1 MQKIV
6 IAAGKAI
13 SMVSALVISVV
24 LVAACE
30 SDPSGAPP
38 TVVAPDA
45 ELQTTEEGSGSVA
58 IPQSRNMRLV
68 AHQDLQGR
76 SAYHPIPHRYGDRMI
91 LFVGHHAGEAMN
103 SLTGSVETNGM
114 SVLDVT
120 DPAAP
125 VLLHHEPPT
134 GEATYSQHVQVC
146 DGDALPDADPEKTYL
161 IRTSG
166 RVGAEI
172 FDVTDPGNPQF
183 MSTIYAVGALEDG
196 RRDTHKIQWECE
208 SGIAYL
214 NGTPQDWRVRVLQIF
229 DVGNPD
235 EPKHVRDFA
244 LDGWQPGGS
253 RREVTGLHQPF
264 AIGNR
269 VYLGYGSSEEGIVQ
283 ILDRDK
289 LIYGDPDVENPF
301 EPTAENLAYPEVS
314 RLNMP
319 TYYGAHTA
327 KPIYGMEIA
336 DYADNGEHRVIDILV
351 LVSEETTDRCA
362 SDRDVMFL
370 VDITQE
376 DKPFPI
382 SSFQVPEEPGD
393 FCNRGIRF
401 GPHSPHDAYHPN
413 FDKSLVVLAYFNAG
427 VRVVDIRDPFRP
439 TEVGYYIP
447 QVTDMTFEMCSGD
460 GATDGNQICETQTQ
474 TNNVNLDDRGY
485 IYALDRAGTGLHI
498 LELAGEAREIAGL

>member
-1 MQKIV
+1 MGDRKPYSAV
-6 IAAGKAI
+6 SLLAAVSFAAG
-13 SMVSALVISVV
+13 SSAQVTDSDSLPQARNVDLV
-24 LVAACE
+24 
-30 SDPSGAPP
+30 G
-38 TVVAPDA
+38 
-45 ELQTTEEGSGSVA
+45 
-58 IPQSRNMRLV
+58 
-68 AHQDLQGR
+68 HHDLQGR
-76 SAYHPIPHRYGDRMI
+76 SSYHPIPHRYGDRMI
-91 LFVGHHAGEAMN
+91 LFVGHHAGESMN
-103 SLTGSVETNGM
+103 SLTGQVETNGM

-120 DPAAP
+120 DPSTP

-134 GEATYSQHVQVC
+134 GVATYTQHVQVC
-146 DGDALPDADPEKTYL
+146 DGNALPGGDPEKTYL

-172 FDVTDPGNPQF
+172 LDVTDPGNPKF
-183 MSTIYAVGALEDG
+183 MSTVYTVGALANG
-196 RRDTHKIQWECE
+196 RRDTHKIQWDCE

-214 NGTPQDWRVRVLQIF
+214 NGTPQDWRVRSLQVF
-229 DVGNPD
+229 DVGRPE
-235 EPKHVRDFA
+235 EPRHVRDFA
-244 LDGWQPGGS
+244 LDGCQPGGS
-253 RREVTGLHQPF
+253 SCAVTSLHQPF
-264 AIGNR
+264 AAGNR
-269 VYLGYGSSEEGIVQ
+269 VYLGYGSSEQGVVQ

-289 LIYGDPDVENPF
+289 LIHGDPSVDDPF
-301 EPTAENLAYPEVS
+301 EPTSRNLAYPEIS

-327 KPIYGMEIA
+327 KPIYGMEVP
-336 DYADNGEHRVIDILV
+336 DYSDNGENRVMDVLL

-362 SDRDVMFL
+362 SNRDIMFL

-401 GPHSPHDAYHPN
+401 GPHSPQDAYHPN
-413 FDKSLVVLAYFNAG
+413 FDRSLVVLAYFNAG
-427 VRVVDIRDPFRP
+427 IRVVDIRDPFRP

-447 QVTDMTFEMCSGD
+447 QVEDTTFEVCSEA
-460 GATDGNQICETQTQ
+460 GAAAGEEICETQIQ
-474 TNNVNLDDRGY
+474 TNNVNLDDRGL

>member
-1 MQKIV
+1 MPIIV
-6 IAAGKAI
+6 IEAGKANAI
-13 SMVSALVISVV
+13 VSSLLMSVV
-24 LVAACE
+24 LLTAC
-30 SDPSGAPP
+30 DAQLSGGSA
-38 TVVAPDA
+38 TNAPDQTEPEPSALA
-45 ELQTTEEGSGSVA
+45 EDVA
-58 IPQSRNMRLV
+58 SLEARNVRLV
-68 AHQDLQGR
+68 AHHDLQGR
-76 SAYHPIPHRYGDRMI
+76 SAYHPIPHRYGDRII
-91 LFVGHHAGEAMN
+91 LFVGHHAGDAVN
-103 SLTGSVETNGM
+103 SLTGEVETNGM

-125 VLLHHEPPT
+125 VLLHHEPPS
-134 GEATYSQHVQVC
+134 GEATYTQHVQVC
-146 DGDALPDADPEKTYL
+146 DGDALPNGDPEKTYL

-172 FDVTDPGNPQF
+172 LDATDPANPEF
-183 MSTIYAVGALEDG
+183 MSTIYDVGALEDG

-214 NGTPQDWRVRVLQIF
+214 NGTPQDWRVRVLQVF

-235 EPKHVRDFA
+235 EPSHIRDFA

-264 AIGNR
+264 AVGNR
-269 VYLGYGSSEEGIVQ
+269 VYLGYGSSEEGVVQ

-289 LIYGDPDVENPF
+289 LVYGDPNVEDRF
-301 EPTAENLAYPEVS
+301 APTAENLAYPEIS
-314 RLNMP
+314 RMNMP

-336 DYADNGEHRVIDILV
+336 DYADNGEHRVVDLLL

-362 SDRDVMFL
+362 SDRDMMFL

-376 DKPFPI
+376 DKPFTI

-439 TEVGYYIP
+439 TEVGYFVP
-447 QVTDMTFEMCSGD
+447 QITETTFEMCSRD
-460 GATDGNQICETQTQ
+460 GATGGDEICETQVQ

-498 LELAGEAREIAGL
+498 LELTGEAREIAGL